1 MEGGFCNAKTKSVC
15 FLTTQQSGRCYD
27 ASHLLVLEFR
37 IIGRGHSAADKLAS
51 VLNLHKPVNKSPWLS
66 HTKPLTEKAEG
77 PGN

>member
-1 MEGGFCNAKTKSVC
+1 MQCQNEECPLFNNT
-15 FLTTQQSGRCYD
+15 
-27 ASHLLVLEFR
+27 EFR
-37 IIGRGHSAADKLAS
+37 IIGRGHSAADTLAS